1 MGPRFGRPWLKYG
14 MAKAQGESQLHP
26 CLYKSNNR
34 KQTELMKSKVV
45 IIILVVVCG
54 LLALSWRRDKTV
66 AANVQKEK
74 EQVIETKSSEIV
86 KIRGELENQKKVNEK
101 LDSTVQSLT
110 QETMTLSNNLTRTS
124 SDLANTSNDL
134 SKTAAQLKQT
144 AAEAEETKRRAQQAA
159 ETARQEIAK
168 RDAQIAELEVNRD
181 QLTQKMG
188 VLNTSIQGLE
198 KNIAETQQKLTA
210 AVGDR
215 EFLLK
220 ELKRLQT
227 EKAELERQMADL
239 EFLRTQISQLKEEL
253 NIQKRLEWI
262 RRGIYGAGDI
272 RKGGQMMQDGFVK
285 PPGGKDKGTN
295 AAPSLDVE
303 IKRDGGVK
311 VNSPTN
317 APAAPPAPK

>member
-1 MGPRFGRPWLKYG
+1 
-14 MAKAQGESQLHP
+14 
-26 CLYKSNNR
+26 
-34 KQTELMKSKVV
+34 MKSKVV

-54 LLALSWRRDKTV
+54 LLALSWRRDKTN
-66 AANVQKEK
+66 AAKMKVEK
-74 EQVIETKSSEIV
+74 EQVIEAKSSEIV
-86 KIRGELENQKKVNEK
+86 KIRGDLENQKKVNEK

-110 QETMTLSNNLTRTS
+110 QETITLSNNLTRTS

-144 AAEAEETKRRAQQAA
+144 AQEAEETKKRAEQAA

-188 VLNTSIQGLE
+188 QLSTSIQGLE

-210 AVGDR
+210 AQGDK

-220 ELKRLQT
+220 ELKRLQS

-272 RKGGQMMQDGFVK
+272 RKGGQSMQDGFVK
-285 PPGGKDKGTN
+285 PPAGKDKGTN
-295 AAPSLDVE
+295 AAPTLDVE

-311 VNSPTN
+311 VNTPTN